1 LFLISLF
8 SQNMKRLQLFIY
20 LIFGFMV
27 VALLN
32 YYSFSSCGEKH
43 MVKKEQLDSI
53 HYILVP
59 GAGRYYPNGSRQNYA
74 FLGRVDS
81 SASLW
86 HQYPHMKLILSGY
99 EDDNYYQEAHDLLD
113 ALVLKGVPDSVC
125 ILDPNSAD
133 TYETLTFYKERFGK
147 EPFVLISQEIHLN
160 RALWMANEMQLNA
173 YGYEAGGYPGGIP
186 RWFVIKEIGSR
197 LKARLEVWGLISHQ
211 RVVDP
216 LS

>member
-1 LFLISLF
+1 
-8 SQNMKRLQLFIY
+8 
-20 LIFGFMV
+20 
-27 VALLN
+27 
-32 YYSFSSCGEKH
+32 

-53 HYILVP
+53 RFILVP
-59 GAGRYYPNGSRQNYA
+59 GAGKYYPTGSRQNYA

-86 HQYPHMKLILSGY
+86 QQYPHIKLILSGY

-113 ALVLKGVPDSVC
+113 ALILKRVPDSVC

-133 TYETLTFYKERFGK
+133 TYETLMFYKNLYGD
-147 EPFVLISQEIHLN
+147 EPVVIISQDIHLN
-160 RALWMANEMQLNA
+160 RALWMADQLGLNA
-173 YGYEAGGYPGGIP
+173 YGYQAGGYPNGTP

-197 LKARLEVWGLISHQ
+197 LKARLEIWGWINHQ
-211 RVVDP
+211 RIVDP

>member
-1 LFLISLF
+1 
-8 SQNMKRLQLFIY
+8 
-20 LIFGFMV
+20 MV
-27 VALLN
+27 HRN
-32 YYSFSSCGEKH
+32 
-43 MVKKEQLDSI
+43 QLDTI
-53 HYILVP
+53 QYILVP

-113 ALVLKGVPDSVC
+113 ALILKGVPDSVC

-133 TYETLTFYKERFGK
+133 TYETLTFYKEHFGNA
-147 EPFVLISQEIHLN
+147 PFVLISQEIHLN
-160 RALWMANEMQLNA
+160 RALWMATEMELNA
-173 YGYEAGGYPGGIP
+173 YGYKAGEYPEGNP

-197 LKARLEVWGLISHQ
+197 LKARLEVWGWISHQ

>member
-1 LFLISLF
+1 MKRMKLFL
-8 SQNMKRLQLFIY
+8 Y
-20 LIFGFMV
+20 LITGFTI
-27 VALLN
+27 VAFLN

-53 HYILVP
+53 RFILVP
-59 GAGRYYPNGSRQNYA
+59 GAGKYYPNGSRQNYA

-86 HQYPHMKLILSGY
+86 QQYPHMKLILSGY
-99 EDDNYYQEAHDLLD
+99 EDDRWYQEAHDLLD
-113 ALVLKGVPDSVC
+113 AIVLKGVPDSVC

-133 TYETLTFYKERFGK
+133 TYETLMFYKNHYGD
-147 EPFVLISQEIHLN
+147 EPLVIISQDIHLN
-160 RALWMANEMQLNA
+160 RALWMADQLGLNA

-197 LKARLEVWGLISHQ
+197 LKARLEIWGWISHQ
-211 RVVDP
+211 RIVDP